1 MTINLL
7 HVVIKKLVSTT
18 ILDIIYYRY
27 VYSNGE
33 FYLMVYIYNKLI
45 LNSKL
50 RGLDGP
56 GHFMTILIS

>member
-33 FYLMVYIYNKLI
+33 FDLMVYIYNKLI
-45 LNSKL
+45 LNFKL

-56 GHFMTILIS
+56 GHLKTILIS

>member
-33 FYLMVYIYNKLI
+33 FDLMVYIYNKLI

-50 RGLDGP
+50 RRLDGP
-56 GHFMTILIS
+56 GHIKTILIS

>member
-33 FYLMVYIYNKLI
+33 FDLMVYIYNKLI

-50 RGLDGP
+50 RGLDGL
-56 GHFMTILIS
+56 GHFKTILIS